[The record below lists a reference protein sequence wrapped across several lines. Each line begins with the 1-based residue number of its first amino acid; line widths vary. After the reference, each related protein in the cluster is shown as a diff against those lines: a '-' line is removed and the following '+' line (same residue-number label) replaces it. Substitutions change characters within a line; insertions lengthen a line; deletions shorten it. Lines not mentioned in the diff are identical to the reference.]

1 MSRHTD
7 FDLVVDAEPIAR
19 CLRRQ
24 ECLSASDWWTR
35 EMFLAHERASR
46 LGLST
51 GPGEREGC
59 SALATLDNSPG
70 LVLSDGSAE
79 CEALRD
85 AVDGAEM
92 RGCYTNDKPA
102 KKPRKS
108 RKKPC
113 QSSKKETGFCSRVG
127 KGTYSR

>member
-1 MSRHTD
+1 MSRFTD
-7 FDLVVDAEPIAR
+7 GGQVVEAESVER

-24 ECLSASDWWTR
+24 RIIDGSAWHGRDY
-35 EMFLAHERASR
+35 LAHERISR

-79 CEALRD
+79 LEALKD
-85 AVDGAEM
+85 AVDGPCLPGVYKSEL
-92 RGCYTNDKPA
+92 KPKRA
-102 KKPRKS
+102 RKS
-108 RKKPC
+108 R
-113 QSSKKETGFCSRVG
+113 SK
-127 KGTYSR
+127 